1 MEQSKLVI
9 AYINFTRSYLKIIVG
24 ILLCHC
30 KVKHCLFII
39 SEEQSYHF
47 YRLFAYSIHR
57 NYEGHNITTKGP
69 NNGSSAVVG
78 RRVNFLN
85 VII

>member
-30 KVKHCLFII
+30 KVNYDNLIGKLGI
-39 SEEQSYHF
+39 SEDIACLLYQKSNPTIFISYLLIQ
-47 YRLFAYSIHR
+47 Y
-57 NYEGHNITTKGP
+57 
-69 NNGSSAVVG
+69 
-78 RRVNFLN
+78 
-85 VII
+85 IIIMIGAT